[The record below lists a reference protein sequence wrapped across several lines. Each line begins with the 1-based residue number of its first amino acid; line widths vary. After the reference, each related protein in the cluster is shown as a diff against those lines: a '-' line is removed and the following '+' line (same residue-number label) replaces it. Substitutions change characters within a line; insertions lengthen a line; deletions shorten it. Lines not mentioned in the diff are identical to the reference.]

1 MSGLLPV
8 ALGAAVGGLVL
19 LGIVIVVIVLCLR
32 HHRRN
37 SDSSE
42 SSSSGQALPESQG
55 ARCLTLEELNLA
67 TRNFSNANLIGQG
80 MFGEVYK
87 GLLQDGTI
95 VAVKRRHSHPR
106 QEFVQEV
113 NYLSSLQHRNLVK
126 LLGFCQENGM
136 QMLVYEYIP
145 NGSVSTHLHGHSD
158 APGVRLEF
166 KHRLSIAHGAAKG
179 LSHLHSLTPPAV
191 HMNFKTSNVLVDED
205 FIPKVADIG
214 IPGLLDRLGV
224 TGLSLREP
232 NDPFVDP
239 RMKESMNLNFSIQS
253 DVYSFGVFLV
263 ELVSGWRAVSDQSII
278 QWVQNFQESSDISA
292 IADNRMTSG
301 FTSESMK
308 ELLRLTSWCVNPISE
323 QRPSMSLV
331 EAEIHRIREQEIS
344 LTTVMTGRTPI
355 VTLGSQL
362 FRT

>member
-1 MSGLLPV
+1 MSRLLAA
-8 ALGAAVGGLVL
+8 ALGGAAGVL
-19 LGIVIVVIVLCLR
+19 ILIVIVIVVIVLCLQ
-32 HHRRN
+32 HHKRT

-42 SSSSGQALPESQG
+42 SSSSGLALPESQG
-55 ARCLTLEELNLA
+55 ARCLSLEELNMA

-87 GLLQDGTI
+87 GLLQDGTV
-95 VAVKRRHSHPR
+95 VAVKRRHSPPS

-113 NYLSSLQHRNLVK
+113 NYLSSLCHRNLVK
-126 LLGFCQENGM
+126 LLGYCQENDM

-145 NGSVSTHLHGHSD
+145 NGSVSTHLHGNSHAS
-158 APGVRLEF
+158 GVRLEF
-166 KHRLSIAHGAAKG
+166 KHRLSIAHGTAKG
-179 LSHLHSLTPPAV
+179 LSHLHSLTPPAI

-205 FIPKVADIG
+205 FVPKVADTG

-224 TGLSLREP
+224 TGLSSRTP
-232 NDPFVDP
+232 NDPFIDP
-239 RMKESMNLNFSIQS
+239 R
-253 DVYSFGVFLV
+253 FGVFLV
-263 ELVSGWRAVSDQSII
+263 ELISGRRAVSDQSII

-292 IADNRMTSG
+292 IADNRMTRG

-308 ELLRLTSWCVNPISE
+308 ELLRLASWCVNPMSE
-323 QRPSMSLV
+323 QRPSMSMV

-344 LTTVMTGRTPI
+344 LTTVMTERTPT

-362 FRT
+362 FRTSR